1 MTTRPFFAF
10 VFLLL
15 PVLALAQQPEVGAQ
29 PESTRK
35 SKWYTTRGGDA
46 ALVSFSNVSRNGTQ
60 LNNVPRFTMFLNSG
74 TNFNRNLSDHV
85 GFFVGYSGKN
95 LGVIYDENDSTRY
108 KRRVL
113 MLGVPAGFKFGNL
126 KKGSFFYFGGQ
137 ADLALNYK
145 EKTFINGKKVR
156 KDSEWFGDQTPL
168 FMPSVFAGFVSSSHV
183 GLKAQYFPNNFFNT
197 SYEKNGNRPFE
208 GMNANIFFLTLSY
221 DFSPKDLM
229 NSK

>member
-1 MTTRPFFAF
+1 MTNRPFFALA
-10 VFLLL
+10 FLLL
-15 PVLALAQQPEVGAQ
+15 PVLAFSQQTEVSDPAA
-29 PESTRK
+29 SSSKR
-35 SKWYTTRGGDA
+35 KWYTTRGGDA
-46 ALVSFSNVSRNGTQ
+46 ALVSFSNVSRNGVQ

-85 GFFVGYSGKN
+85 GFFIGYSGKN

-108 KRRVL
+108 KRRLL

-126 KKGSFFYFGGQ
+126 KRGAFFYVGGQ

-145 EKTFINGKKVR
+145 EKTFINGKKV
-156 KDSEWFGDQTPL
+156 KKHNEWFGDQTPL
-168 FMPSVFAGFVSSSHV
+168 FMPSVFAGFVTSSRV
-183 GLKAQYFPNNFFNT
+183 GLKVQYFPNNFFNP

-208 GMNANIFFLTLSY
+208 GMNASIFFLTLSY

-229 NSK
+229 NNQ